1 MNIETAWG
9 GCFIGDPT
17 HSRGLSIHNT
27 GIYDIAASEALA
39 RLVVPGDTVVDGG
52 ANIGYMTVLAGH
64 MAGSEGRVIAFE
76 PHPVLYSRLCQHVR
90 LAESHGCKAKFNLRE
105 QALGSTT
112 GNAWLHVPGGFEQN
126 DGLASMIPSKDAGE
140 HRLEVSL
147 TTLDEALDVDSVKLL
162 KLDIEGYEAEALTG
176 ARELL
181 KSGRV
186 RNILFE
192 DHHFGTGQVVSIL
205 LAHGYELFSLGWKCF
220 GPAIHPLA
228 MGPLAKAYEAPNF
241 IATLEPSILME
252 RFKPSGWKVL
262 TNLVNKHPKFPT
274 PC

>member
-17 HSRGLSIHNT
+17 HSMGLSIHNT
-27 GIYDIAASEALA
+27 GIYDIAASEAVA

-64 MAGSEGRVIAFE
+64 MAGPEGRVIAFE
-76 PHPVLYSRLCQHVR
+76 PHPVLYSRLCEHVR
-90 LAESHGCKAKFNLRE
+90 LAELHGCQARFNLRE

-162 KLDIEGYEAEALTG
+162 KLDIEGYEAEAITG
-176 ARELL
+176 ARQLL

-192 DHHFGTGQVVSIL
+192 DHELGLGQMASSL
-205 LAHGYELFSLGWKCF
+205 QAYGYEIFSLGWNCF

-241 IATLEPSILME
+241 IATLEPSMLME
-252 RFKPSGWKVL
+252 WFKPSGWKVL
-262 TNLVNKHPKFPT
+262 AKLVKKLPKIPA